1 MPLLVQDAH
10 YARPEAFVIALTGAA
25 DLFLLRFDSHPER
38 LKYLGY
44 SAFCFGQLIA
54 CKISMIPLA
63 ALPALFLVGSK
74 DRRPWRRTAGIWAGC
89 TLLGIFVGVP
99 DAFIHPPAYWH
110 GVEFLRHQYAEGTRP
125 HATIDS
131 TNSLSLTAAYFW
143 QTTGLLLVFSLAG
156 AFVLAGKRR
165 FVLLAAMGGPVAF
178 YLVYFSLQRTFFE
191 RNLSHVAPLMAILAG
206 IALTALSEMI
216 PAKARM
222 EALLALVAVT
232 AAPAV
237 WVSGRLVFLAMRAS
251 TEQRAVDYQMGLLMK
266 VRNRIDYATA
276 VVADGQLDFM
286 MRLAKNAKS
295 DLLVRLED
303 YHDSFTKKHL
313 EELERRTNWREVGYF
328 PSLFEGFDVST
339 LITYHSISYRYVLIR
354 VTPPGA

>member
-1 MPLLVQDAH
+1 MKPKCAKSTGKAPKPALGSALLPAVILLGALVLRTVSLTTFDALYDEKITRDVVTGIWHGEWSNNWKYTVSTPEYRIDMYNFSSYLYADALIAGVASQVADRLPDGDPDFLLWSRLFSALAGTFAIFLFYLVARRLFGQTPATVAMALMAVMPLLVQDAH

-25 DLFLLRFDSHPER
+25 YLFLLRFDSHPER

-156 AFVLAGKRR
+156 AFVLAGRRR
-165 FVLLAAMGGPVAF
+165 FVLLAAMGGRWRF
-178 YLVYFSLQRTFFE
+178 TSFIFRFS
-191 RNLSHVAPLMAILAG
+191 
-206 IALTALSEMI
+206 
-216 PAKARM
+216 ARF
-222 EALLALVAVT
+222 
-232 AAPAV
+232 
-237 WVSGRLVFLAMRAS
+237 S
-251 TEQRAVDYQMGLLMK
+251 
-266 VRNRIDYATA
+266 NAT
-276 VVADGQLDFM
+276 
-286 MRLAKNAKS
+286 
-295 DLLVRLED
+295 
-303 YHDSFTKKHL
+303 
-313 EELERRTNWREVGYF
+313 
-328 PSLFEGFDVST
+328 
-339 LITYHSISYRYVLIR
+339 
-354 VTPPGA
+354 